1 MAADVAER
9 LYKLTVQADQAL
21 AELGKISGAANKTQS
36 QMAKLGSQFEGMA
49 TNIKRVAGALTAAF
63 AVIGGAKEITQASEK
78 LATLQGS
85 FQALLGDTQRAG
97 DLLTRVF
104 GVVANTGAPLDAVAT
119 STQRLALAMK
129 DLGSS
134 NEEIAQVAENFIK
147 LGRVSGASMEDVT
160 GALVQYTQAL
170 ASGKL
175 QGDELRSILERV
187 PAVAQVIAKE
197 LGVSTGA
204 LKELGSQGKITA
216 DVMANALLNAT
227 KSISE
232 NFEKLP
238 RTLSQGFNTLMSN
251 ITQVLAQFD
260 KWTGISQELLRA
272 LDAINGII
280 GDIRKSGEQ
289 TGGEFSLWQKFML
302 AVRAEV
308 VDLSKWFQGVV
319 ALIKLAGVWTDALV
333 KSLAAISTSNF
344 GNLGTIFQEAQNRTK
359 AIGSEHRYAIEKI
372 RADETK
378 FQETIRQT
386 NAELN
391 KDAGKERAP
400 RINTIADAAAKAAK
414 ATKEMNKSLAES
426 LTIFEQWDRDIFNAA
441 VKTDDA
447 GVKLA
452 YFKKT
457 LDELNKA
464 GQGETTFAKTLK
476 AQIDELAAS
485 LDPLEAFRQ
494 SAVKTQ
500 EAAQQVAPKLEI
512 LFDLLSKGPE
522 AGGISSDVFDE
533 LYEGLVKAGP
543 KLDDANAK
551 TKTFFETLSDSASQA
566 GNRFIDDFADKLVE
580 GTGDISKSFG
590 DMVESML
597 KSIAKL
603 LLSTLFQQFIKALA
617 NIKWGGAGDTST
629 VSSAHGNVF
638 ANGQL
643 VPFARGG
650 LITRPTIFPMA
661 RGAVGL
667 AGEAGTEA
675 IVPLTRH
682 TNGDLGVK
690 ASPTV
695 INVYNSDAQNTTVET
710 TARDNSD
717 GSKQIDIYIKR
728 QVKGMFD
735 SGEMDRQMR
744 QNYGVSRQAV

>member
-1 MAADVAER
+1 MADTAER
-9 LYKLTVQADQAL
+9 IYKLTVQADQAL
-21 AELGKISGAANKTQS
+21 RELNKISSATDKTQS
-36 QMAKLGSQFEGMA
+36 QLSKLGSQFEGMA

-63 AVIGGAKEITQASEK
+63 AVIGGAKAITQASEQ

-85 FQALLGDTQRAG
+85 FQALLGDSQRAG
-97 DLLTRVF
+97 DLLNRIF
-104 GVVANTGAPLDAVAT
+104 GIVASTGAPLDAVAT

-147 LGRVSGASMEDVT
+147 LGRVSGASMDDVT
-160 GALVQYTQAL
+160 AALVQYTQAL

-187 PAVAQVIAKE
+187 PAIAQLIAKE
-197 LGVSTGA
+197 LNVSTGA
-204 LKELGSQGKITA
+204 LKELGAKGKITA
-216 DVMANALLNAT
+216 DVMANALLHAT
-227 KSISE
+227 STIAE

-238 RTLSQGFNTLMSN
+238 RTLTQGFNTLMSD

-272 LDAINGII
+272 LDAISGII
-280 GDIRKSGEQ
+280 IDIRKSGEK

-308 VDLSKWFQGVV
+308 VDLSKWFQGIV

-372 RADETK
+372 RQDEAK
-378 FQETIRQT
+378 FQESIRKT
-386 NAELN
+386 NEELS
-391 KDAGKERAP
+391 KDAGKTRAP
-400 RINTIADAAAKAAK
+400 RINAIADAADKAHK
-414 ATKEMNKSLAES
+414 KTKQMNKSLAES

-447 GVKLA
+447 GAKLA

-494 SAVKTQ
+494 SAVKSQ

-522 AGGISSDVFDE
+522 AGGVSSDVFDD
-533 LYEGLVKAGP
+533 LYEGLVKTGP
-543 KLDDANAK
+543 KLDDANNK

-603 LLSTLFQQFIKALA
+603 LLSTLFQQFIKSLA
-617 NIKWGGAGDTST
+617 NIQWGGAGDTST

-638 ANGQL
+638 SNGQL

-650 LITRPTIFPMA
+650 LITSPTIFPMA

-667 AGEAGTEA
+667 AGESGTEA

-682 TNGDLGVK
+682 NGDLGVK

-695 INVYNSDAQNTTVET
+695 INVWNSDAQNTTVET
-710 TARDNSD
+710 TARDNTD

-728 QVKGMFD
+728 QVKSMFD